1 MPFSVGAGAAALGDV
16 VVVVV
21 VVEVVEGACSPL
33 LPHPAA
39 NAVSAISAQPLA
51 TAILRRLIRPVI
63 TISVPFMLSGN
74 RFELATAGEVSIVA
88 VHAGRFGGRRGCLDL
103 R

>member
-1 MPFSVGAGAAALGDV
+1 MPFSVGDGAAALGD

-39 NAVSAISAQPLA
+39 NAVNAISAQPLA
-51 TAILRRLIRPVI
+51 TAIRRRLIRPVI
-63 TISVPFMLSGN
+63 TIRVPFMLSGS
-74 RFELATAGEVSIVA
+74 RFELVPQSTYYFLRCTPGGSVGAGGARI
-88 VHAGRFGGRRGCLDL
+88 
-103 R
+103 